1 MNKSEQINLLIQQEK
16 YQEALG
22 LLKQQ
27 AKAGADAALLST
39 MAHCNYR
46 LGNFQQSADELTE
59 ALAMAPDKAQ
69 LYSDRGISYFMLGD
83 REKSLRDFNKA
94 QELEPQNP
102 YRYSSR
108 AYVKDAFRDT
118 KGAIDDYQKALEI
131 DPEDAISYNNLGLL
145 LEKLGYQKQA
155 QQHFAKADQIEG
167 RKPGNAAAQPV
178 SGIEKQSTAT
188 NNKPVANEPVPKT
201 KMTAGYLGNT
211 IKSIFT
217 TRKGFQEFMQYWL
230 GKRSDH

>member
-16 YQEALG
+16 YQEALV

-27 AKAGADAALLST
+27 AKTDTDAVLLST

-46 LGNFQQSADELTE
+46 LGNFQQSAEELTQ
-59 ALAMAPDKAQ
+59 ALMLAPDQAQ

-118 KGAIDDYQKALEI
+118 KGAIEDYQKALEI

-145 LEKLGYQKQA
+145 LEKVGYQKEA

-167 RKPGNAAAQPV
+167 RKLNITSEQSAVYSEIKTSAT
-178 SGIEKQSTAT
+178 EK
-188 NNKPVANEPVPKT
+188 KPIVNGPEPKT
-201 KMTAGYLGNT
+201 KITAGYLGST

-217 TRKGFQEFMQYWL
+217 TRKGFQEFMQFWL
-230 GKRSDH
+230 GKRSNH

>member
-27 AKAGADAALLST
+27 AKTGTDAALLAT

-59 ALAMAPDKAQ
+59 AIALAPDQAQ

-94 QELEPQNP
+94 QELEPLNP

-118 KGAIDDYQKALEI
+118 KGAIEDYQKALEI

-145 LEKLGYQKQA
+145 LEKVGYQKEA

-167 RKPGNAAAQPV
+167 KNLDNAAEQPAV
-178 SGIEKQSTAT
+178 RSGKQTTAT
-188 NNKPVANEPVPKT
+188 DKRPAVNGPEPKS
-201 KMTAGYLGNT
+201 KLTAGYLGST

-217 TRKGFQEFMQYWL
+217 TRKGFQEFMQFWL
-230 GKRSDH
+230 GKRSNH